1 MTSTHGPM
9 ACFTKLIDGV
19 SPAKC
24 TLTPALVIVAKG
36 LEEKICHLIT
46 IHHQGAVQHL
56 ERLVPQIETALRCNA
71 V

>member
-19 SPAKC
+19 SPAIY

-46 IHHQGAVQHL
+46 IHHQGAVRHL
-56 ERLVPQIETALRCNA
+56 E
-71 V
+71 